1 MQVLRFPLVK
11 VTIAFVLGLLI
22 ARYFYVNIENMLI
35 AAVFLVV
42 VLVIFIIISTSNFN
56 SKVYL
61 GILISLVSMI
71 VGAVTFSL
79 HLGVNNA
86 NHYINCD
93 YVFQKPSFIA
103 VTLREQLKYSE
114 KNFRFVCDVNQV
126 DSVKTVGKIIL
137 NITRDSIPMTF
148 YIGQTI
154 YLKSKIQPH
163 LPPKNPD
170 QFDYGNYLLN
180 KNIYGQIYANQREIL
195 LEPIPNKT
203 LWYFTNKIRS
213 RIVQNLERSKLDNR
227 ELAVL
232 SALILG
238 QRQEIDPQIIK
249 DYQYA
254 GAVHILSVSGLH
266 VGLIIIFIN
275 NVLRFIPQS
284 KSVILLKLVLTLF
297 CLWSF
302 AILASL
308 SPSVVR
314 AVTMF
319 SFLAI
324 GMSFKR
330 STNVFHTLIVSILLI
345 LLIQPSFL
353 FDVGFQL
360 SYIALFSILWLQPI
374 FAKIWRPKNK
384 IIQYFWDIVTVSFAA
399 QIGSFPISVY
409 YFHQFPGLFFI
420 TNLIIIPLLS
430 VVMAL
435 GIIAMVIA
443 VFGTVPSVIINA
455 VEFCLRSMNYCIHYV
470 ASFEKFVLHN
480 IPISSYMLV
489 SLYVLII
496 FFFVYAQKQ
505 TFKNLTFV
513 LYAILSCNLSYYI
526 SKYESKHSKFLVFQ
540 QRNNS
545 IFLEIFDGKLQVNST
560 KTLQKWD
567 EIAIQSFATANYLE
581 RGNNQSSSNYYYI
594 NSKRIAVVD
603 NSAVYNSSANAD
615 VLLLIQSPKLNLQR
629 LIDQTQPRIIVA
641 DGTNYPYL
649 IRIWEATCFEA
660 KIPFHNTSEK
670 GFYEIR

>member
-1 MQVLRFPLVK
+1 MKVLRFPLVK
-11 VTIAFVLGLLI
+11 VTMAFVLGLLS
-22 ARYFYVNIENMLI
+22 ARYFYVNIQNMLI
-35 AAVFLVV
+35 VALLLLV
-42 VLVIFIIISTSNFN
+42 VLVILIIISTSNFK
-56 SKVYL
+56 SKVYF
-61 GILISLVSMI
+61 GVLITLVSTI
-71 VGAVTFSL
+71 VGAITYNL

-93 YVFQKPSFIA
+93 YVFQKPRFIA

-114 KNFRFVCDVNQV
+114 KNLRFVCDVNQV

-137 NITRDSIPMTF
+137 NIKKDSIPMTY

-170 QFDYGNYLLN
+170 QFDYGSYLFN
-180 KNIYGQIYANQREIL
+180 KNIYGQIYVNQKEIVL
-195 LEPIPNKT
+195 DPIPNKT
-203 LWYFTNKIRS
+203 LWYYTNKIRS

-275 NVLRFIPQS
+275 TLLRFIPQS
-284 KSVILLKLVLTLF
+284 KSVLLLKLVLTLF

-374 FAKIWRPKNK
+374 FAKLWRPKNK
-384 IIQYFWDIVTVSFAA
+384 IVQYFLDIITVSFAA
-399 QIGSFPISVY
+399 QIGAFPISVY

-435 GIIAMVIA
+435 GIIAMIIA
-443 VFGTVPSVIINA
+443 AFGAVPSVLINC
-455 VEFCLRSMNYCIHYV
+455 VEFFLRSMNYCIHYV

-480 IPISSYMLV
+480 IPMSSFMLA
-489 SLYVLII
+489 SLYALII
-496 FFFVYAQKQ
+496 LFFIYVQKQ
-505 TFKNLTFV
+505 TFKNLAFV
-513 LYAILSCNLSYYI
+513 LFSILSCNISYYI
-526 SKYESKHSKFLVFQ
+526 SKHESKHNNFLVFQ

-545 IFLEIFDGKLQVNST
+545 IFLEIFDGRLQVNST
-560 KTLQKWD
+560 KALQKWD
-567 EIAIQSFATANYLE
+567 EIAILSFATANYLE
-581 RGNNQSSSNYYYI
+581 RVNNQNLTNYYYI
-594 NSKRIAVVD
+594 NTKRIAVVD
-603 NSAVYNSSANAD
+603 STTVYNSSANAD

-629 LIDQTQPRIIVA
+629 LIDETQPRIVVA

-649 IRIWEATCFEA
+649 TRLWEATCLKA